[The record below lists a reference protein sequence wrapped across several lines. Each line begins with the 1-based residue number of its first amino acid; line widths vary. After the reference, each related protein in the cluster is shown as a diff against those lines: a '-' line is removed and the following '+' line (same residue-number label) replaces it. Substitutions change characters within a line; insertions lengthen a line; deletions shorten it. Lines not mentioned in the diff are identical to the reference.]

1 MNTPD
6 LDEAFD
12 RFWEDLLFEA
22 EASAEPQAAAFFR
35 LYAKLAAENGDC
47 IDLMYTP
54 AHNEGRGAYQVD
66 GFALEHDR
74 GDLYLA
80 ISDFRPGRELAT
92 LNAAQIDTLFERV
105 HRFCELAASPAFIN
119 AVEESSPSFQAAW
132 PIYDN
137 RSKIKRIRVIAFS
150 NARLS
155 TRRKPAM
162 TGEVLGVP
170 FVCSVLD
177 FARYASIL
185 GAKGGVEPIEIDV
198 TAVNG
203 SPLPCLPAHRIDGE
217 QTSYLVAVPGNFLA
231 EIYGLYG
238 AQLLEQN
245 VRTFL
250 QARTKVNAGIIKTL
264 ETAPEMFFAYNN
276 GLTAT
281 AAGITT
287 VPLPGGGLGI
297 ASIEN
302 LQIVNGGQT
311 TASILYASDS
321 ARKDRRAD
329 LSRVYVQMKLSVVN
343 PDHLETVVPMI
354 SRYANTQNKISEAD
368 FFSSHPVHLVLE
380 RISRDLSA
388 PPKPGAL
395 SGSKWFYERAR
406 GQYRD
411 RLAYGTPTER
421 KRFELEF
428 PRDQFIDKTDLA
440 KFEVTFECR
449 PHIVSRGAQKCFLE
463 FAEKTGKAW
472 EVSDA
477 RFNEYWFRSIVAEAI
492 IFRGLDKLIGASN
505 WYQEDRGYKAQIV
518 TYTIAWLVNHLQNRG
533 KEIALSVVWQRQG
546 LPSEIADALAQIAP
560 QVAETIKDA
569 PPAMKNVGEYC
580 KQQACWATV
589 ANSKYM
595 FDNRL
600 DGLLIDHAEA
610 ELARKGAAATQK
622 VDKDIDFDNV
632 LVAMMADT
640 EPYVSFARSRRLLT
654 PKSDAALKRL
664 TRGDIRLPAS
674 ERNALKYMIQKMV
687 QAGFELPQA
696 APRAPVSGPRSDAVE
711 RSRDGR

>member
-1 MNTPD
+1 MSAPD
-6 LDEAFD
+6 LGEAFD
-12 RFWEDLLFEA
+12 HFWEDLLFEA

-47 IDLMYTP
+47 IDLAYTP
-54 AHNEGRGAYQVD
+54 ARNEGRGAYQVD
-66 GFALEHDR
+66 GFALERDR

-80 ISDFRPGRELAT
+80 VSDFRSGRDLET
-92 LNAAQIDTLFERV
+92 LNATQIDKLFERV
-105 HRFCELAASPAFIN
+105 RRFCELAVQPAFIN
-119 AVEESSPSFQAAW
+119 AVDETSPSFQAAW
-132 PIYDN
+132 PIYDG
-137 RSKIKRIRVIAFS
+137 RSQIKRIRAVAFS

-155 TRRKPAM
+155 TRRKPEM
-162 TGEVLGVP
+162 TGEILDVP

-177 FARYASIL
+177 FDRYASIL
-185 GAKGGVEPIEIDV
+185 SAKSGVEPIEIDV
-198 TAVNG
+198 TAING
-203 SPLPCLPAHRIDGE
+203 SPLPCLPAHSIDGE
-217 QTSYLVAVPGNFLA
+217 HASYLVAVPGAFLA

-238 AQLLEQN
+238 AKLLEQN

-264 ETAPEMFFAYNN
+264 ATAPEMFFAYNN

-287 VPLPGGGLGI
+287 APLSGGGLGI
-297 ASIEN
+297 ASIDN

-321 ARKDRRAD
+321 AQKDRRAD
-329 LSRVYVQMKLSVVN
+329 LSRVFVQMKLSVVN
-343 PDHLETVVPMI
+343 PDRLEKVVPLI

-368 FFSSHPVHLVLE
+368 FFSSHPIHLVLE

-411 RLAYGTPTER
+411 RLAYGTQAER
-421 KRFELEF
+421 RRFELEF
-428 PRDQFIDKTDLA
+428 PREQFIDKTDLA

-449 PHIVSRGAQKCFLE
+449 PHIVSRGAQKCFLD
-463 FAEKTGKAW
+463 FAEKTDEAW
-472 EVSDA
+472 KISDA
-477 RFNEYWFRSIVAEAI
+477 RFNEHWFRAVVAEAI
-492 IFRGLDKLIGASN
+492 IFGGLDGRVGKSD

-518 TYTIAWLVNHLQNRG
+518 TYTIAWLVYHLQNRSQ
-533 KEIALSVVWQRQG
+533 EIALSVVWQRQE
-546 LPSEIADALAQIAP
+546 LPAEIADVLLQIAP
-560 QVAETIKDA
+560 QVAVTIKDA

-580 KQQACWATV
+580 KQQACWAAV
-589 ANSKYM
+589 AASHYV

-600 DGLLIDHAEA
+600 DGLLVNHDEA
-610 ELARKGAAATQK
+610 ELARKEAVVAQK
-622 VDKDIDFDNV
+622 VDKDIDFDHM
-632 LVAMMADT
+632 LVAMLADT
-640 EPYVSFARSRRLLT
+640 QPYLSFACSRRLLT

-664 TRGDIRLPAS
+664 SRGDIRLPAS
-674 ERNALKYMIQKMV
+674 ERSALKSMVQKMV
-687 QAGFELPQA
+687 QAGFELPQPA
-696 APRAPVSGPRSDAVE
+696 TRAPVG
-711 RSRDGR
+711 

>member
-1 MNTPD
+1 VSALD
-6 LDEAFD
+6 LDEAHE
-12 RFWEDLLFEA
+12 RFLEDLLFEA

-35 LYAKLAAENGDC
+35 LYGKLAAENGDC
-47 IDLMYTP
+47 IDLTYTP
-54 AHNEGRGAYQVD
+54 ARNEGRGAYQVD
-66 GFALEHDR
+66 GFALERDR

-80 ISDFRPGRELAT
+80 ISDFRAGRDLET

-105 HRFCELAASPAFIN
+105 RRFCELAVQPAFIN
-119 AVEESSPSFQAAW
+119 AVDETSPAFQAAW
-132 PIYDN
+132 PIYDG
-137 RSKIKRIRVIAFS
+137 RTQIKRIRVVAFS
-150 NARLS
+150 SARLS
-155 TRRKPAM
+155 TRRKPEM

-185 GAKGGVEPIEIDV
+185 SAKGGVEPIEIDV

-203 SPLPCLPAHRIDGE
+203 SPLPCLPAHSIDGE
-217 QTSYLVAVPGNFLA
+217 HTSYLVAVPGTFLA

-238 AQLLEQN
+238 AKLLEQN

-287 VPLPGGGLGI
+287 APLRGGGLGI
-297 ASIEN
+297 ASIDN

-311 TASILYASDS
+311 TASILYACDS
-321 ARKDRRAD
+321 ARKDRKAD
-329 LSRVYVQMKLSVVN
+329 LSRVFVQMKLSVVN
-343 PDHLETVVPMI
+343 PDRLEEVVPLI

-368 FFSSHPVHLVLE
+368 FFSSHPIHLVLE
-380 RISRDLSA
+380 RISRDMSA

-411 RLAYGTPTER
+411 RLAYGTPAER

-428 PRDQFIDKTDLA
+428 PREQFIDKTDLA

-477 RFNEYWFRSIVAEAI
+477 RFNEHWFRTVVAEAI
-492 IFRGLDKLIGASN
+492 IFRCLDRLVGRSD

-518 TYTIAWLVNHLQNRG
+518 TYTIAWLIHHLQNRG
-533 KEIALSVVWQRQG
+533 QEIALSVVWQRQE
-546 LPSEIADALAQIAP
+546 LPAEIADALAQIAP

-580 KQQACWATV
+580 KQQACWAAV
-589 ANSKYM
+589 ATSKYV
-595 FDNRL
+595 FDDRL
-600 DGLLIDHAEA
+600 DGLLIDHDEA
-610 ELARKGAAATQK
+610 ELARKETTAAQK
-622 VDKDIDFDNV
+622 VDKDIDFDHV
-632 LVAMMADT
+632 LVAMLADT
-640 EPYVSFARSRRLLT
+640 QPYLIFARSRRLLT

-674 ERNALKYMIQKMV
+674 ERNALKYMVQKMV
-687 QAGFELPQA
+687 QAGFEFPHSAQ
-696 APRAPVSGPRSDAVE
+696 RAPVA
-711 RSRDGR
+711 